1 MPLLA
6 LLVKCVETVPLNS
19 AFKGLFYIEYTVKT
33 TSTRFF
39 IVKLSTEA
47 LTLHQS
53 PSLVHLLL

>member
-6 LLVKCVETVPLNS
+6 LLVECVETVPLKNY
-19 AFKGLFYIEYTVKT
+19 FIL
-33 TSTRFF
+33 STQLKLHLPDFF
-39 IVKLSTEA
+39 IVKLSSEA